1 MNFGTPGPGFFIPME
16 DSYGQG
22 KSWFLVNEEQLRE
35 KIVELSPEIRRETGR
50 MEDLIRE
57 MVKLEREKTGLDD
70 PRGNINL
77 ALNKNKKGPKDP
89 DFIGAGRIAGRVYQV
104 GAWISQPDKL
114 KISLLPP
121 RRKND

>member
-1 MNFGTPGPGFFIPME
+1 MSTDGL
-16 DSYGQG
+16 G
-22 KSWFLVNEEQLRE
+22 KSWYLVNDDQLRE

-57 MVKLEREKTGLDD
+57 MVKLEREKAGLDD
-70 PRGNINL
+70 PRGNIDL

-89 DFIGAGRIAGRVYQV
+89 DFIGSGRIAGRVYQV